1 MSWVLCRAIAIL
13 VGFAGEQLVGWP
25 RKLYHPIM
33 VMGAFISKAEKGLR
47 AVFPKSKAGERTAG
61 ILMALTLPLISFGLT
76 GGVLFFLY
84 RWSWVAGLV
93 VESAMC
99 WSIFASGSLRDAA
112 KEVGAALEKSLEAG
126 RRAVSMI
133 VGRDTEGLSREGVI
147 KATVETVAENLSDG
161 VIAPLV
167 FTALGGAAG
176 GYLYK
181 TVNTMDS
188 MVGYRNDQYR
198 YFGTGAARLDDVCNC
213 LPARLSAL
221 MMVLL
226 SGFCG
231 LSLRGAWR
239 MFRRDRYCHA
249 SPNSAQTESAMAG
262 ALGIQLGGDA
272 WYFGRLHK
280 KKTIGDPLRPVE
292 PSDIPSAVLLMTA
305 VSDVAVGLTVILL
318 AWIGGLRG

>member
-1 MSWVLCRAIAIL
+1 MNWVLCRAIAIL

-33 VMGAFISKAEKGLR
+33 AIGALISKAEKGLR
-47 AVFPKSKAGERTAG
+47 AVFPKSQAGERTAG

-76 GGVLFFLY
+76 GGALYFLY
-84 RWSWVAGLV
+84 RWSWIAGFLA
-93 VESAMC
+93 ESAMC

-112 KEVGAALEKSLEAG
+112 GEVGIALSESLDAG
-126 RRAVSMI
+126 RKAVAMI
-133 VGRDTEGLSREGVI
+133 VGRDTERLTEEGVI

-176 GYLYK
+176 GYFYK

-188 MVGYRNDQYR
+188 MVGYRNDRYR
-198 YFGTGAARLDDVCNC
+198 YFGTGAARLDDVCNF
-213 LPARLSAL
+213 LPARLTAL
-221 MMVLL
+221 LMILL
-226 SGFCG
+226 SGVCD
-231 LSLRGAWR
+231 LDRRGAWR
-239 MFRRDRYCHA
+239 VFRRDRYCHA

-272 WYFGRLHK
+272 WYFGQLHNK
-280 KKTIGDPLRPVE
+280 KPIGDSLRPVE
-292 PSDIPSAVLLMTA
+292 PADIPSAILLMTV
-305 VSDVAVGLTVILL
+305 VSDVAVGLAVILL
-318 AWIGGLRG
+318 AWIGG